1 MTNRKLAMFFV
12 LAVVLG
18 GAAYFLQSGNR
29 PAAAK
34 LNGKTILPGL
44 SVADVAKVEI
54 GGKLTLAAS
63 ADGWKVE
70 SLYGFPAD
78 REKIAENLMKLAELK
93 VGQVAHGRKLG
104 AESAVVLKDASGKE
118 LAALKLGD
126 KHSKK
131 ATGQA
136 AMYGGGG
143 YPDGRYVAFSGETVL
158 VKDTLDAF
166 DGDIKS
172 WCNTRIASF
181 SSSDVKAVSY
191 RHGNELVE
199 LEKGTNSTWVLKG
212 LTAKEELDTSK
223 TYSLD
228 SALSYLDFNKVADP
242 KLTEAE
248 LGFKTG
254 YVYTVTMK
262 DGSNTVQHV
271 ATVGNKAKDSSDRYF
286 KLDDG
291 KWVYLISTYS
301 AENMMKSRK
310 DLVKAKEEPKKD
322 EKKADAKAEEEKP
335 AAAEAKAEKPAENK
349 PQQKNNSPENKPQQ
363 GNKPQQNGKAQQN
376 GKPQQAGQPFK
387 KKEKEHKDDVVLQAR
402 TKGER
407 KTVNTRSEEVELDKY
422 NEKYENMIP
431 LLN

>member
-1 MTNRKLAMFFV
+1 MTMKKIVSLAAV
-12 LAVVLG
+12 AVVLG
-18 GAAYFLQSGNR
+18 GAAYFLQSGNK

-34 LNGKTILPGL
+34 LNGKAILPGL
-44 SVADVAKVEI
+44 SVADVAKIEL
-54 GGKLTLAAS
+54 GAKLTLASS
-63 ADGWKVE
+63 ADGWKVA
-70 SLYGFPAD
+70 SLYGYPAD
-78 REKIAENLMKLAELK
+78 RQKIADNLMKLAELK

-104 AESAVVLKDASGKE
+104 AETALTLKDASGKE

-126 KHSKK
+126 KHAKK

-191 RHGNELVE
+191 RHGKELVE

-262 DGSNTVQHV
+262 DGSNTVSHV
-271 ATVGNKAKDSSDRYF
+271 ATVGNKVKDGSDRYF
-286 KLDDG
+286 KLDNQD
-291 KWVYLISTYS
+291 WIFTISSYA

-310 DLVKAKEEPKKD
+310 DLVKDKPEPKKEEPKKD
-322 EKKADAKAEEEKP
+322 DKKADGAKP
-335 AAAEAKAEKPAENK
+335 AAK
-349 PQQKNNSPENKPQQ
+349 
-363 GNKPQQNGKAQQN
+363 
-376 GKPQQAGQPFK
+376 
-387 KKEKEHKDDVVLQAR
+387 
-402 TKGER
+402 
-407 KTVNTRSEEVELDKY
+407 
-422 NEKYENMIP
+422 
-431 LLN
+431 

>member
-1 MTNRKLAMFFV
+1 MNTKSLISLAV
-12 LAVVLG
+12 VAVVLG
-18 GAAYFLQSGNR
+18 GAAYFLQSGNK

-104 AESAVVLKDASGKE
+104 AETALTLKDASGKE
-118 LAALKLGD
+118 LATLKLGD

-136 AMYGGGG
+136 AMYGGGS
-143 YPDGRYVAFSGETVL
+143 YPDGRYVAFEGETVL
-158 VKDTLDAF
+158 VKDTLEAF
-166 DGDIKS
+166 DGDVKQ
-172 WCNTRIASF
+172 WCNTRIAS
-181 SSSDVKAVSY
+181 SPSSDVKAV
-191 RHGNELVE
+191 RFAHGAESVE
-199 LEKGTNSTWVLKG
+199 LTKGTNSTWVLKG

-228 SALSYLDFNKVADP
+228 SALSYLDFNTVADP

-254 YVYTVTMK
+254 YVYTVTYK
-262 DGSNTVQHV
+262 DGSNTVKRV
-271 ATVGNKAKDSSDRYF
+271 ATVGNKVKDGSDRYF
-286 KLDDG
+286 KLDNE
-291 KWVYLISTYS
+291 KWVFTISSYS
-301 AENMMKSRK
+301 SENMMKSRK

-322 EKKADAKAEEEKP
+322 DKKDDKKAK
-335 AAAEAKAEKPAENK
+335 
-349 PQQKNNSPENKPQQ
+349 
-363 GNKPQQNGKAQQN
+363 
-376 GKPQQAGQPFK
+376 
-387 KKEKEHKDDVVLQAR
+387 
-402 TKGER
+402 
-407 KTVNTRSEEVELDKY
+407 
-422 NEKYENMIP
+422 
-431 LLN
+431 